1 MFLLL
6 SKFRLCKTDSCA
18 RKWRFSELSGSQV
31 IWRQTKARG
40 ARPRRAG
47 ACAWDPAL
55 KAPAWPGT
63 HRCRAA
69 GTARTPRS
77 GPWRVT
83 APLRLRLTGPLRS
96 CAPPSARRRRRP
108 PARSSR
114 PAPACPAPSPRER
127 AGRPALAAADPAQR
141 MPVIPLCRLAGVRGH
156 REKRGGRGRPGAEE
170 WGEQDTGMLV
180 WGVWGGGVAGLAA
193 PRGAGCLYPLG
204 QKGYQNTPFNCQ
216 GSMSND
222 PLGLRRRKK
231 KTLKYFVTGT

>member
-6 SKFRLCKTDSCA
+6 SKFCLCKTDSCA

-47 ACAWDPAL
+47 ACAWDQAL

-156 REKRGGRGRPGAEE
+156 REKRGGARATGRGGEGRAGHRDVGVGCVGVGGWGSAGSAASQGWVPVPPGA
-170 WGEQDTGMLV
+170 GRL
-180 WGVWGGGVAGLAA
+180 
-193 PRGAGCLYPLG
+193 
-204 QKGYQNTPFNCQ
+204 
-216 GSMSND
+216 S
-222 PLGLRRRKK
+222 
-231 KTLKYFVTGT
+231 KYSL

>member
-1 MFLLL
+1 MFLPL

-18 RKWRFSELSGSQV
+18 RKWRFSELSGSRV

-40 ARPRRAG
+40 ARPRTAG
-47 ACAWDPAL
+47 ACAWDRAL

-96 CAPPSARRRRRP
+96 CAPPSARRRCRP

-156 REKRGGRGRPGAEE
+156 REKRGGQGRPEQRR
-170 WGEQDTGMLV
+170 GESRTPGCGCGVCV
-180 WGVWGGGVAGLAA
+180 WEGGCSGSAA
-193 PRGAGCLYPLG
+193 PRGWVPVPPGAG
-204 QKGYQNTPFNCQ
+204 
-216 GSMSND
+216 
-222 PLGLRRRKK
+222 GLS
-231 KTLKYFVTGT
+231 KYSL